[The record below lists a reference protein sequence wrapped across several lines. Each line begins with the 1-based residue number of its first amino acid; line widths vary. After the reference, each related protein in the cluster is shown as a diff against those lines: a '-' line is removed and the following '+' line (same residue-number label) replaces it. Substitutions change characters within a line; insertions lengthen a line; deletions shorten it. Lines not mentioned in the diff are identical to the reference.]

1 MDPITGISLLFSGIP
16 KVKELFSAGKK
27 LKEDISG
34 TPSQASTIDELKGE
48 IVALPLEQQTNFID
62 QMKQYI
68 DMYDARTERIKTQEE
83 IAPEIAA
90 KVDEET
96 ASKIAY
102 QRQTTRPWCVRMM
115 VHLMLFPFYL
125 VILDV
130 VQHVAIS
137 WLLFWTDRVKP
148 FESFIYV
155 FGTKD
160 GGLMDKLGNVI
171 GPMPKT
177 LAGQM
182 YLETV
187 MYAAAI
193 IISFMGLREMGKSR
207 DKEKGDGIISK
218 VIKKSGLIG
227 KLFGR

>member
-1 MDPITGISLLFSGIP
+1 MN
-16 KVKELFSAGKK
+16 
-27 LKEDISG
+27 
-34 TPSQASTIDELKGE
+34 ELKDE
-48 IVALPLEQQTNFID
+48 IIALPLEQQTNFID
-62 QMKQYI
+62 QMKQHI
-68 DMYDARTERIKTQEE
+68 DKYEAQTERIKATEE
-83 IAPEIAA
+83 LAPQIAA

-125 VILDV
+125 IILDV

-137 WLLFWTDRVKP
+137 WLLFWTDKIKP

-155 FGTKD
+155 FGLKD
-160 GGLMDKLGNVI
+160 GGLMDKLGNMI

-182 YLETV
+182 YMEAL

-193 IISFMGLREMGKSR
+193 IVSFMGLREIGKSR

-218 VIKKSGLIG
+218 VIKNTGFLG
-227 KLFGR
+227 KFFGK